1 MKFFYDLLPVILFF
15 VTFKVAQGNPD
26 YAASL
31 CNSWLGNGFDASQ
44 APIICATAA
53 AILVSLLQIVFNLV
67 SGKKV
72 EPMLWIS
79 VAIILVFGSLTI
91 WLHDEMFI
99 KWKPTIL
106 YWVFALILV
115 FGMLTGR
122 NFIKSLLGKT
132 ARTSC
137 PCLEKAPS
145 VLDRLF
151 FSGWRFKS
159 HRGLYLLHRFLG
171 QL

>member
-91 WLHDEMFI
+91 WLHEI
-99 KWKPTIL
+99 
-106 YWVFALILV
+106 
-115 FGMLTGR
+115 GR
-122 NFIKSLLGKT
+122 
-132 ARTSC
+132 AH
-137 PCLEKAPS
+137 
-145 VLDRLF
+145 V
-151 FSGWRFKS
+151 
-159 HRGLYLLHRFLG
+159 
-171 QL
+171 